1 LGGNGDSQCDHG
13 GIEEEDDIEEG
24 KFDKSGGREKREKKV
39 GEEVKRND
47 QRGKGLREVNSP
59 TK

>member
-1 LGGNGDSQCDHG
+1 LGGDVDSQRNHP
-13 GIEEEDDIEEG
+13 GIEEENDIEKGE
-24 KFDKSGGREKREKKV
+24 FDKSGGREEREKKV

-47 QRGKGLREVNSP
+47 QSGKELRNMDSP